1 MWEFVEANWQSA
13 VVLLIAL
20 MCPLMHVFGHGHR
33 QASTPGSMKRSRS
46 TTGDASSAMDNAEQK

>member
-20 MCPLMHVFGHGHR
+20 MCPLMHFFGHGHR
-33 QASTPGSMKRSRS
+33 HASSSSSMKRSRS
-46 TTGDASSAMDNAEQK
+46 TTGDASSDTADARRK